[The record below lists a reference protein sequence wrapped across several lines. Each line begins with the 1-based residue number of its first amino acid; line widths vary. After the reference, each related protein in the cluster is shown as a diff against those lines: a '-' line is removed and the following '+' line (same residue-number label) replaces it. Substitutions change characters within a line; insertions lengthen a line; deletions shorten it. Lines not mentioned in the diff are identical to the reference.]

1 MHLLLEALLLIQ
13 LSRHTPE
20 EMLTHK
26 ALVRFSYAYTVLF
39 AVFILSASCRT
50 APTLKSSQY
59 RLQSLN
65 PTCDH
70 DQLLMK
76 SLLPQNSPR
85 CPQVL
90 LCMSLKQLGL
100 PLILASVTQKLGTS
114 FSSGSSRALLL
125 PPRDAC
131 NTNTVPL
138 TAGSFLW
145 RGQHHILSTTCAC
158 LEEIFGM
165 PFLRGCVCV
174 TTKFPQYRCIQKA
187 AATAT

>member
-26 ALVRFSYAYTVLF
+26 ALVRFSYAYTVVLF

-76 SLLPQNSPR
+76 SLLP
-85 CPQVL
+85 
-90 LCMSLKQLGL
+90 
-100 PLILASVTQKLGTS
+100 
-114 FSSGSSRALLL
+114 
-125 PPRDAC
+125 
-131 NTNTVPL
+131 
-138 TAGSFLW
+138 
-145 RGQHHILSTTCAC
+145 
-158 LEEIFGM
+158 
-165 PFLRGCVCV
+165 
-174 TTKFPQYRCIQKA
+174 
-187 AATAT
+187 